1 MRIELGDHVRSQDG
15 HDIGTI
21 KHLILD
27 PTTVKVK
34 TLVVEKGLLL
44 PEDMEIPLA
53 AVLESGTDPV
63 TVGYTAEQVHDLTR
77 FDEQQYAPAPPTIHE
92 AFPNIP
98 PGGLLWP
105 GAAMGQ
111 DFAPSGFPFGLG
123 IGLPVAAM
131 DNEER
136 GEQPPAVEQ
145 YLHQQDVE
153 NAIMSAGDD
162 VYSRDGEK
170 IGEIHSVT
178 VDTISGKPTAITVRE
193 GHFFGADTTFLADS
207 IASVDDGIV
216 TLNMNKRA
224 LSPE

>member
-15 HDIGTI
+15 RDVGTI

-27 PTTVKVK
+27 PATGAVK
-34 TLVVEKGLLL
+34 TLVVEKGMLL
-44 PEDMEIPLA
+44 PDDIEIPLA
-53 AVLESGTDPV
+53 AVLESGTGPV
-63 TVGYTAEQVHDLTR
+63 TVGYTAEQAHALPR
-77 FDEQQYAPAPPTIHE
+77 FDAQQYSPAPPTLHE
-92 AFPNIP
+92 SFSNAPV
-98 PGGLLWP
+98 GGLLWP
-105 GAAMGQ
+105 GSAMGQ
-111 DFAPSGFPFGLG
+111 AFAPSGFPFGAG
-123 IGLPVAAM
+123 MGLPVPVV
-131 DNEER
+131 DDDER
-136 GEQPPAVEQ
+136 GEQPAAVEE

-153 NAIMSAGDD
+153 NAIMSEGDD

-178 VDTISGKPTAITVRE
+178 VDTASGKPTAITVRK

-216 TLNMNKRA
+216 TLNMDKRA